1 MYRVICAFNDLKD
14 NRRLYP
20 IGAVY
25 PREGIQPTEDRIA
38 ELLSGNNKLGKPLIE
53 EVAEDKPNRKKRG
66 KKNEDN

>member
-14 NRRLYP
+14 NGRLYP

-38 ELLSGNNKLGKPLIE
+38 ELLSSNNKLGKPLIE
-53 EVAEDKPNRKKRG
+53 ETAEDKPNRKKRG